1 MRELG
6 RVGKRAASS
15 CAFVAFSDSANQPLE
30 ICKCPAPPGTMSK
43 IDRKY
48 GKIGKEALAALGRR
62 AYKKLGM
69 PITRDRARLINR
81 GAGLNLDQD
90 NDCGRN
96 SDRRGRMQ
104 HDAKRTVV
112 GIGIYRMHV
121 RNLNNRQQRQQD
133 KAHHGHYRQ
142 SERLCAASSAE
153 MCLKSC
159 QTATP
164 ALRIHKIGCGREKG
178 GYASRCNLDPETVQ
192 T

>member
-1 MRELG
+1 
-6 RVGKRAASS
+6 
-15 CAFVAFSDSANQPLE
+15 
-30 ICKCPAPPGTMSK
+30 MSK

-62 AYKKLGM
+62 TYEKLRL
-69 PITRDRARLINR
+69 PTPCDRARFINR

-90 NDCGRN
+90 NNCGRH

-104 HDAKRTVV
+104 HDAKWAVV
-112 GIGIYRMHV
+112 GIRIDRMHV

-164 ALRIHKIGCGREKG
+164 ALRIHNIGCGREK
-178 GYASRCNLDPETVQ
+178 
-192 T
+192 